1 MLLIRLLAS
10 PFWALYL
17 TVLVL
22 IALVWLLLIGTLN
35 WIVTGERHVGYTN
48 MVWPELK

>member
-17 TVLVL
+17 TVLAL
-22 IALVWLLLIGTLN
+22 IALVWLMLIGTLN
-35 WIVTGERHVGYTN
+35 WIVTGERSVGYIN
-48 MVWPELK
+48 AWWPELK

>member
-22 IALVWLLLIGTLN
+22 IVLMWLLLVGTLN
-35 WIVTGERHVGYTN
+35 WIVTGEPRVGYIHV
-48 MVWPELK
+48 VWPGFK